1 MGDKVDMS
9 LDAIIAADR
18 KSSGGGRG
26 GGAGGMR
33 GRGRGRGQS
42 SGPRRGGGYNAR
54 GGYRDYN
61 DGYRGDRG
69 YNNGYNSDGYDRGY
83 SNGYNSRDSYDA
95 RRSLPATAGPGKLI
109 ISNLDFGVSE
119 GDLYELFSEF
129 GNIKMAIIHY
139 DRHGVSLGTAEVTF
153 DRKSDGIKGM
163 KQYNGVPLDGK
174 PMRIE
179 MTGSEREIMKSYAA
193 PPPPRRGGGVGAARR
208 GTTPE
213 RRGGGRGGGRGGR
226 GGRGSWGGRGGGV
239 KPPPAA
245 SKESLD
251 QEMDAYMSS
260 KDA

>member
-18 KSSGGGRG
+18 KSGGGRG
-26 GGAGGMR
+26 GGGMR

-42 SGPRRGGGYNAR
+42 SGPRRGYNSR
-54 GGYRDYN
+54 GGGYRAYH

-83 SNGYNSRDSYDA
+83 SNGYNSRDGYDA

-119 GDLYELFSEF
+119 ADLYELFSEF

-139 DRHGVSLGTAEVTF
+139 DRHGGSLGTAEVTF

-179 MTGSEREIMKSYAA
+179 MTGSEREIMKSYAP

-213 RRGGGRGGGRGGR
+213 RRGGRGRGGSR
-226 GGRGSWGGRGGGV
+226 GGRGSWGGRGGS
-239 KPPPAA
+239 KPPAA

-251 QEMDAYMSS
+251 EEMDAYMSS